1 MNANKV
7 INISQLFSDGSL
19 LSSLS
24 DISKW
29 NSNNLIKIIYL
40 LNNFSSLSS
49 LPDISKWNA
58 NNVTNKD
65 NLINN
70 YISLLSL
77 PHFSKKLFIISKYF
91 FYTSWID
98 KTLLIGNFQ
107 N

>member
-1 MNANKV
+1 M
-7 INISQLFSDGSL
+7 
-19 LSSLS
+19 
-24 DISKW
+24 
-29 NSNNLIKIIYL
+29 IYL

-65 NLINN
+65 SLINN

-77 PHFSKKLFIISKYF
+77 PHFSKKIFIIAKYLL
-91 FYTSWID
+91 YSLWID